1 MRWTDSLSYVDTQY
15 VGFTGGDGGVLVEYA
30 CKAASKTKKNIEASQ
45 TGGPQLARPAISTSE
60 RNETIADIRGQVNQT
75 ALKVR
80 PYTDERS
87 EVSLSNTTQTSTFKV
102 TSVTKQLVTESAT
115 VSDNEKNDR
124 FKQASTSTTKKQTK

>member
-30 CKAASKTKKNIEASQ
+30 CKAASKTKKNIEASP

-75 ALKVR
+75 ALKV
-80 PYTDERS
+80 
-87 EVSLSNTTQTSTFKV
+87 SLSNTTQTSTFKV
-102 TSVTKQLVTESAT
+102 TSVTKQLVTESAAI
-115 VSDNEKNDR
+115 SDNEKNYR
-124 FKQASTSTTKKQTK
+124 FKQASTSTTKKQMD